1 MAHLVLNIFVL
12 SLTVALFINV
22 TAVSVELKTNVTD
35 RLQELHE
42 IQEDLKIKSKQ
53 FETMMESEVGK
64 LKEKVEFLETK
75 IQEQDNLLKNCQ
87 VATSD
92 AIGSLRNVE
101 ENNLKKTVLDPKTCL
116 EARTADPSL
125 KSGMYFIDPDGQG
138 RGDDP
143 IYVYCNMTTGS
154 TSILHDSEDSIAVSH
169 CFEPGC
175 YTREIK
181 YNATLRQMTM
191 LSELSNVCHQS
202 IQVDCYDAA
211 FEFNGVPYAWW
222 NDRNGD
228 PRYFWSGVNNNS
240 SDRYHTCQCGLDGSC
255 KEKSLSCNCDS
266 DLAIELSDVGI
277 LLEKD
282 LLPVTKLNFGRTIA
296 PTSINRHTLGRFECN
311 GKVVLNGMPTSC
323 QDLWR
328 IGYILS
334 GIYSIKG
341 SSNKVETVYCDFT
354 KLPGDEEL
362 QTWIGYADVKSE
374 PVQFTVTRKSSF
386 STLNTAISFDQE
398 TLNTGNALNTSTG
411 VFAAPRNGTYF
422 FAFSSFSESQY
433 STFSVDLQL
442 NDVTIAN
449 CVTSYTLFYCNVPI
463 TLKLSRGDRVQVSLQ
478 QGSTNNAIFTGW
490 LLAED
495 IFQ

>member
-1 MAHLVLNIFVL
+1 MAQLVLIMFVL
-12 SLTVALFINV
+12 SQATALCINV
-22 TAVSVELKTNVTD
+22 TAASVETKANDAD

-42 IQEDLKIKSKQ
+42 IQEDLKMKLKQ

-64 LKEKVEFLETK
+64 LKEKVELLETK
-75 IQEQDNLLKNCQ
+75 VQEQDDLLKKCQ
-87 VATSD
+87 AGTSD

-101 ENNLKKTVLDPKTCL
+101 ESNLKRAVLNPKTCL

-125 KSGMYFIDPDGQG
+125 ESGMFFIDPDGQG

-154 TSILHDSEDSIAVSH
+154 TSVLHDSEDSIAVSH

-191 LSELSNVCHQS
+191 LSELSNVCQQS

-211 FEFNGVPYAWW
+211 FEFNSVPYAWW

-228 PRYFWSGVNNNS
+228 PRYFWSGMNNNS
-240 SDRYHTCQCGLDGSC
+240 SGRYHTCQCGLDGSC
-255 KEKSLSCNCDS
+255 KDKSLSCNCDS

-277 LLEKD
+277 LSEKD

-296 PTSINRHTLGRFECN
+296 PTSMNRHTLGRLECN

-328 IGYILS
+328 IGYTLS

-362 QTWIGYADVKSE
+362 QTWIGYTDVKSD
-374 PVQFTVTRKSSF
+374 PVHFTVARKTSF
-386 STLNTAISFDQE
+386 TTLNTAISFDEE

-411 VFAAPRNGTYF
+411 IFAAPRNGTYF
-422 FAFSSFSESQY
+422 FAFSSFAENQY
-433 STFSVDLQL
+433 STLSFYLQL
-442 NDVTIAN
+442 NDATIAT
-449 CVTSYTLFYCNVPI
+449 CITSYGLFYCNIPF
-463 TLKLSRGDRVQVSLQ
+463 TLKLSTGDRVQVSLQ

-495 IFQ
+495 IFK